1 MYKML
6 AIDIDDTLIND
17 AKEVTEGTKQALADA
32 IAHGVTVTLATGR
45 MYASA
50 KQLAAQ
56 LELNVPLITYN
67 GSLVKNSVDGRVL
80 YEQSVPM
87 EAARTIFDY
96 CERNGLHLQTY
107 NDDVLYVKEDNDKI
121 KAYSE
126 LSKIPYT
133 VYPSFSELVNR
144 PSSKLLI
151 IDDPAKL
158 DEVAVELRSLIVG
171 QVHITKSKPNF
182 LEIIHHQGTKGDAL
196 RYLAGQFGYDMSQ
209 VIAVGDGSNDR
220 EMLEAAGLGVA
231 MGNASAALKQI
242 ANYVTLSNNEDGVKH
257 VVDKFVLQT
266 VS

>member
-1 MYKML
+1 M
-6 AIDIDDTLIND
+6 
-17 AKEVTEGTKQALADA
+17 
-32 IAHGVTVTLATGR
+32 
-45 MYASA
+45 
-50 KQLAAQ
+50 
-56 LELNVPLITYN
+56 
-67 GSLVKNSVDGRVL
+67 
-80 YEQSVPM
+80 
-87 EAARTIFDY
+87 
-96 CERNGLHLQTY
+96 
-107 NDDVLYVKEDNDKI
+107 
-121 KAYSE
+121 
-126 LSKIPYT
+126 
-133 VYPSFSELVNR
+133 VNR